1 MFQPGGGPR
10 QPELDFDQILNKIRD
25 GIGRVSQRLGGGG
38 VGLAAALVVG
48 LIIVIWAATA
58 VTGIGG
64 IALGSLEAWQAVL
77 VGVQT
82 VLVLLMIA
90 FLEHASRHA
99 TRQEEQR

>member
-1 MFQPGGGPR
+1 MVVPLAEVAGHHQPA
-10 QPELDFDQILNKIRD
+10 DT
-25 GIGRVSQRLGGGG
+25 
-38 VGLAAALVVG
+38 
-48 LIIVIWAATA
+48 AATA